1 MGIARVCILFFL
13 CALAAAL
20 LSGCPA
26 HDEGITVEVKDKEEG
41 ANRNRSAKSI
51 LEGARQERTL
61 NWYTSLKQ
69 EEADAFI
76 ARFRAKYPFLTVTVR
91 RGGTFNIER
100 DVRKEIDSG
109 AINADV
115 VHVLDPAFFIT
126 LANEGNLNQYNSPEA
141 SAIPIGYR
149 QEGQW
154 TTARLVTL
162 GMAYDSSRL
171 RPASAPR
178 TWRSLMD
185 QRWQGKIGI
194 KNAYTAG
201 AAYAHFYF
209 MRDRYGAYYWE
220 RLAELGTKVY
230 ETEPKLLAAL
240 RGGEIQVAAGVALGR
255 PAANDS
261 IRMIAP
267 EDGLPVV
274 VGPVAIINGAQH
286 PNSARVFV
294 DYMLSR
300 EGQAAMR
307 DLTGAYSPRTDVQP
321 PKGLKPLNP
330 KTLLQPPRGWPEYL
344 EDQDAL
350 QREFSK
356 LFGEDD
362 QSE

>member
-1 MGIARVCILFFL
+1 MRLTRLWLLISL
-13 CALAAAL
+13 CVIAAAI

-26 HDEGITVEVKDKEEG
+26 REDGITIKIQDKNEA
-41 ANRNRSAKSI
+41 ANASRSAEAI
-51 LEGARQERTL
+51 LAAAREERTL

-69 EEADAFI
+69 EEADAFVS
-76 ARFRAKYPFLTVTVR
+76 RFRAKYPELTVTVR

-100 DVRKEIDSG
+100 DVRKEIDNG
-109 AINADV
+109 FVTADV

-126 LANEGNLNQYNSPEA
+126 LANEGNLDKYSSPEA
-141 SAIPIGYR
+141 NAIPIGYR
-149 QEGQW
+149 TEGQW

-162 GMAYDSSRL
+162 GMAYDSRRL
-171 RPASAPR
+171 SPASAPK
-178 TWRSLMD
+178 TWRALMD

-194 KNAYTAG
+194 KDAYTAG

-220 RLAELGTKVY
+220 RLAKLGTKVY

-240 RGGEIQVAAGVALGR
+240 RNGEIEVAAGVALGR

-261 IRMIAP
+261 IRLIAP

-286 PNSARVFV
+286 PNAARVFV

-300 EGQAAMR
+300 EGQEAMR
-307 DLTGAYSPRTDVQP
+307 DLLGAYSARPDLAP
-321 PKGLKPLNP
+321 PKGFQPLGKLK
-330 KTLLQPPRGWPEYL
+330 LLQPPRGWPEYL

-350 QREFSK
+350 QDEFSV
-356 LFGEDD
+356 LFAGGER
-362 QSE
+362 SE